1 MNVVDLVLDRC
12 TSVERLVLVWWLIYQ
27 VGWHRSLSARLPLSQ
42 VYAVIEYQL
51 AIRHLWLLVLVAND
65 GTFR

>member
-12 TSVERLVLVWWLIYQ
+12 TSVKRLVLVWWLIYQ
-27 VGWHRSLSARLPLSQ
+27 VGWHGSLSARLSLSQ

-65 GTFR
+65 RTFR